1 MIHKRLDARAGDGDL
16 ASGHELLWSNRM
28 GFVIAQPA
36 SHEFFRPGFILA
48 KLASTDD
55 FGHDPNLGNGGK
67 TERFSLSLEERA
79 GGGDGCSS

>member
-1 MIHKRLDARAGDGDL
+1 MIHKRLGARAGDGDL

-48 KLASTDD
+48 KPAGAGGC
-55 FGHDPNLGNGGK
+55 GHAVNLGKVGEAEK
-67 TERFSLSLEERA
+67 FVLTLALILTFSPGEK
-79 GGGDGCSS
+79 G